1 MSTLPA
7 TRTPLIYLVAGEPSG
22 DQLGAGLMRG
32 LRECTSDN
40 VRFAGLGGDQMTAE
54 GLVSRINIRDLAV
67 MGGIEVVSKIPA
79 VFRHLRSTAADI
91 LARKP
96 DIVVTIDSPGFA
108 FRLAPRI
115 AKRGIPLVHYVA
127 PSVWAWKPG
136 RAFKIA
142 QFLDH
147 LLAILP
153 FEPPYFTKHGL
164 PTTFVGHPVIEFG
177 RRPVDPG
184 AFRVRHGIAS
194 DALVLTA
201 LPGSRM
207 GEVSRLLPIFG
218 RTLNLLRAEF
228 PKLHVVVPTVSTVG
242 DYVAA
247 AVRTWPVPAVVLRD
261 AAEKHHAYAASRA
274 ALAASGTVAVELAV
288 AGVPAAITYR
298 GTALSAAIAKRVL
311 TIKFASIINLLHDR
325 MVQPELLQYDGTPA
339 NLAST
344 LHSLLNDE
352 ARRAAMLADYRAAVA
367 QLTPPGGDPNR
378 QAAETVLEVL
388 RQGPRPENMPRG
400 KRPKA

>member
-1 MSTLPA
+1 MSGTLPTA
-7 TRTPLIYLVAGEPSG
+7 RAPLIYLVAGEPSG

-32 LRECTSDN
+32 LRDLTGGN
-40 VRFAGLGGDQMTAE
+40 VRFAGIGGDQMTAE
-54 GLVSRINIRDLAV
+54 GLASRIDIRDLAV
-67 MGGIEVVSKIPA
+67 MGGIEVLSKVPA

-91 LARKP
+91 LATRP

-136 RAFKIA
+136 RAAKIA
-142 QFLDH
+142 GFLDH

-164 PTTFVGHPVIEFG
+164 PTDFVGHPVVEFA
-177 RRPVDPG
+177 RRPVDPA
-184 AFRVRHGIAS
+184 AFRQRHGIAA

-207 GEVSRLLPIFG
+207 GEVTRLLPIFG
-218 RTLNLLRAEF
+218 RTFAMLQREF
-228 PKLHVVVPTVSTVG
+228 PNLHVVVPTVSTVA
-242 DYVAA
+242 DHVARA
-247 AVRTWPVPAVVLRD
+247 IAKWPVPTTLLRD

-288 AGVPAAITYR
+288 AGVPAVITYR

-311 TIKFASIINLLHDR
+311 TIKFASIVNLLHDR
-325 MVQPELLQYDGTPA
+325 AVQPELLQYDGTPE
-339 NLAST
+339 NLAAT
-344 LHSLLNDE
+344 LRQLLTDE
-352 ARRAAMLADYRAAVA
+352 ARRAAMLADYRVVVA

-378 QAAETVLEVL
+378 RAAEIVLAAM
-388 RQGPRPENMPRG
+388 RNGPRPENAPSKG
-400 KRPKA
+400 E